1 MTATGPQPTV
11 SYAGYNRK
19 FLSAAIGAV
28 GSPRARQTN
37 MHCQTRMADG
47 FEESWRA
54 YFPNYNLRHVFC
66 TRLSWVAPDAVVQ
79 RAIRHSSPETK
90 RHYQLGMVGEVR
102 EGIERANEHAYQNQ
116 KLLRFYYGRVKP
128 EKKVWKTSVSG

>member
-47 FEESWRA
+47 FEKSWRA
-54 YFPNYNLRHVFC
+54 LLPDLQPAPRILHAAQLGC
-66 TRLSWVAPDAVVQ
+66 TRRGGTAGDTA
-79 RAIRHSSPETK
+79 
-90 RHYQLGMVGEVR
+90 
-102 EGIERANEHAYQNQ
+102 
-116 KLLRFYYGRVKP
+116 
-128 EKKVWKTSVSG
+128 